1 MMALAHT
8 PDLAAPDGLIGLR
21 QSQLDWLRRSGVTI
35 QSMIFSRYHLPSAI
49 CLGYGEA
56 APDGRF
62 DITEDGPV
70 WIAFDIFD
78 GFMEQVDTCFWQPR
92 TGELA
97 TWLGRTFALGQE
109 IVDDPATYSFDC
121 RLNIFAD
128 PLQWLQA
135 DRDGIVVVDWSLAFD
150 RLRDRPRIAVAEEVL
165 PRYRQHMRPSHMPE
179 TFIIPSRRVAA

>member
-1 MMALAHT
+1 MNST
-8 PDLAAPDGLIGLR
+8 SYPSPGQNLIGLR
-21 QSQLDWLRRSGVTI
+21 QRHLDWLRRSGVNI
-35 QSMIFSRYHLPSAI
+35 QSLIFSRYHQPSAI
-49 CLGYGEA
+49 QLGYGEV

-62 DITEDGPV
+62 DFSEDGEA
-70 WIAFDIFD
+70 WLAFDIFD
-78 GFMEQVDTCFWQPR
+78 GFMEPVDIGFWQPR

-97 TWLGRTFALGQE
+97 TSEGRTFALGQE

-150 RLRDRPRIAVAEEVL
+150 RLRDVPRIAVDETLILQYRRHMQPPKGPEV
-165 PRYRQHMRPSHMPE
+165 
-179 TFIIPSRRVAA
+179 FVIAGRRVAA